1 VKALLTNTRRLVS
14 AGLAGSVVLGFTISL
29 FGSSLKNTV
38 QVFFLP
44 MAQSFD
50 ESRGSFAL
58 ATTIFAITYAVAA
71 PLTGA
76 IADRFGPG
84 RVLLSGTVVAG
95 LAFLLC
101 ATAPAFAVFVTTYGV
116 LAAFAYAMLSY
127 VPLGVL
133 VDRLFADGRKGFF
146 YALLTNGTA
155 AGFILLVPLWT
166 WLGQRHSWNTV
177 LLVLGLTLLL
187 VITPLTALRFRG
199 EIHARPTVTPEVRPT
214 VRSALSS
221 SVFWRLT
228 GAFFACGA
236 TMAFI
241 DVHLVPYLDD
251 MRVSADLSATSIVL
265 LGVFEIAGSLA
276 AGWLCDRNLV
286 KAVLIAG
293 YVVRAAAL
301 FLLAVAPNGPG
312 VIAFGVVFGASYMV
326 TVVATSVWVL
336 RSFPIQIKG
345 AVMGL
350 AWTGHQI
357 GAALS
362 SQFGALSF
370 DATGSYLPEILTIG
384 TIALLAAAL
393 VATMPVPRPGAEPI
407 PSHV

>member
-1 VKALLTNTRRLVS
+1 MKTRASRVRRSVS
-14 AGLAGSVVLGFTISL
+14 AGLVASVVLGFTISL

-44 MAQSFD
+44 MAQSFG
-50 ESRGSFAL
+50 ESRGTFAL

-71 PLTGA
+71 PLAGA

-84 RVLLSGTVVAG
+84 RVLLGGTVAAG
-95 LAFLLC
+95 LAFLVSALV
-101 ATAPAFAVFVTTYGV
+101 PAFAVFVAVYGV

-166 WLGQRHSWNTV
+166 WLGQRQSWNSV
-177 LLVLGLTLLL
+177 LVVLGLTLL
-187 VITPLTALRFRG
+187 VVVTPLTAWRFRG
-199 EIHARPTVTPEVRPT
+199 ELRVRPAPRIT
-214 VRSALSS
+214 GARATLGSALSS
-221 SVFWRLT
+221 SVFWRLA

-241 DVHLVPYLDD
+241 DVHLVPYLQD
-251 MRVSADLSATSIVL
+251 MRVAADVRATSVVL
-265 LGVFEIAGSLA
+265 LGTFEIIGSFV
-276 AGWLCDRNLV
+276 AGWLCDRDQI
-286 KAVLIAG
+286 KRTLIGG
-293 YVVRAAAL
+293 YVVRACAL
-301 FLLAVAPNGPG
+301 LLLVITPNSRGAI
-312 VIAFGVVFGASYMV
+312 VFGVVFGASYMV
-326 TVVATSVWVL
+326 TVVATSVWL
-336 RSFPIQIKG
+336 LNSFPLEIRG

-370 DATGSYLPEILTIG
+370 DMTGSYVPEILAISVV
-384 TIALLAAAL
+384 ALLAAVLIAS
-393 VATMPVPRPGAEPI
+393 VPAPRRDPVPVI
-407 PSHV
+407 